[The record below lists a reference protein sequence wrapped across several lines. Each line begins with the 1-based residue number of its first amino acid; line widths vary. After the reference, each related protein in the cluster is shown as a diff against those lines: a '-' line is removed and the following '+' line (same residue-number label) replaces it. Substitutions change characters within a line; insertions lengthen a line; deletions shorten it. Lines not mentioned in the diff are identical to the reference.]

1 MAIDKSRLSIPHILK
16 TLWLNWMISYGAITL
31 PLLLGI
37 FTPKLW
43 LPFICL
49 AEVYLLSAYSHNRE
63 HGRLGADSL
72 PIEMTIKALTL
83 AAAAMFVVVILCTD
97 WLVPTVI
104 HLKLYNSEIP
114 FVTCLV
120 MFPIVAGLCAA
131 TVYMGLGA
139 HRTRESQRRTGFY
152 AGDSVM
158 ATLYYNES
166 KYQVKLLMML
176 ALLLGGVEYWY
187 YFARYI
193 NSDMNAPDRFFF
205 NYMPIVMFLLSAAV
219 MWGRYEN
226 LSNLLNTMHSKH
238 LGDKDLTLVR
248 YLILCGNNLLLKADD
263 DMSWD
268 TPAQIQI
275 SRTNSLGDRQART
288 LFAEKTGI
296 SDFDL
301 RYCYANEGYASA
313 ANVLHYAVFVPS
325 QEQAPEAPAA
335 QWFNAYMI
343 DTALAANALAPLLAN
358 ELYRIHTITMA
369 WKTYDREGKRLYPI
383 KHYRPTFHIGDLREW
398 NVDYDD
404 ASWFDIAHNNEDRPF
419 FRLRKLWRRMTGV
432 FHRKSTVA

>member
-226 LSNLLNTMHSKH
+226 LSNLLNTMHSKRPDTDFAH
-238 LGDKDLTLVR
+238 QFSRRPSGPNPLRREDRHQRLRPQILLCQRRLRQRRERTPLRRVR
-248 YLILCGNNLLLKADD
+248 PLSG
-263 DMSWD
+263 
-268 TPAQIQI
+268 
-275 SRTNSLGDRQART
+275 ARPR
-288 LFAEKTGI
+288 GP
-296 SDFDL
+296 
-301 RYCYANEGYASA
+301 GSA
-313 ANVLHYAVFVPS
+313 VV
-325 QEQAPEAPAA
+325 Q
-335 QWFNAYMI
+335 
-343 DTALAANALAPLLAN
+343 
-358 ELYRIHTITMA
+358 RIH
-369 WKTYDREGKRLYPI
+369 D
-383 KHYRPTFHIGDLREW
+383 
-398 NVDYDD
+398 
-404 ASWFDIAHNNEDRPF
+404 
-419 FRLRKLWRRMTGV
+419 
-432 FHRKSTVA
+432 

>member
-176 ALLLGGVEYWY
+176 ALLLGGE
-187 YFARYI
+187 I
-193 NSDMNAPDRFFF
+193 
-205 NYMPIVMFLLSAAV
+205 
-219 MWGRYEN
+219 GR
-226 LSNLLNTMHSKH
+226 
-238 LGDKDLTLVR
+238 
-248 YLILCGNNLLLKADD
+248 
-263 DMSWD
+263 
-268 TPAQIQI
+268 
-275 SRTNSLGDRQART
+275 
-288 LFAEKTGI
+288 
-296 SDFDL
+296 
-301 RYCYANEGYASA
+301 
-313 ANVLHYAVFVPS
+313 
-325 QEQAPEAPAA
+325 
-335 QWFNAYMI
+335 
-343 DTALAANALAPLLAN
+343 
-358 ELYRIHTITMA
+358 
-369 WKTYDREGKRLYPI
+369 
-383 KHYRPTFHIGDLREW
+383 
-398 NVDYDD
+398 
-404 ASWFDIAHNNEDRPF
+404 AH
-419 FRLRKLWRRMTGV
+419 V
-432 FHRKSTVA
+432 

>member
-238 LGDKDLTLVR
+238 LGDKDHTLVR

-275 SRTNSLGDRQART
+275 LRTNSLGDRQART

-301 RYCYANEGYASA
+301 RYCYANEAT
-313 ANVLHYAVFVPS
+313 P
-325 QEQAPEAPAA
+325 APRTYSTTPCSS
-335 QWFNAYMI
+335 
-343 DTALAANALAPLLAN
+343 PL
-358 ELYRIHTITMA
+358 RSKTPRPRQRSGSTHT
-369 WKTYDREGKRLYPI
+369 
-383 KHYRPTFHIGDLREW
+383 
-398 NVDYDD
+398 
-404 ASWFDIAHNNEDRPF
+404 
-419 FRLRKLWRRMTGV
+419 
-432 FHRKSTVA
+432 